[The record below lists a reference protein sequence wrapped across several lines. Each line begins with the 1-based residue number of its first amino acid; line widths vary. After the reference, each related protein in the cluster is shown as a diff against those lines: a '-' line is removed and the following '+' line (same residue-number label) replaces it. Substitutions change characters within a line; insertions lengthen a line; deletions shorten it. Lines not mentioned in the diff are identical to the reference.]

1 MKLSSGVRLL
11 RILDSR
17 EANALT
23 TTEIAS
29 KWRGLGGEG
38 ISLRSIQRYMT
49 DLAEDGAG
57 GQPALV
63 AISRINLGKK
73 KQELRYYLRP
83 SQVANWFMTEDVAL
97 DLQLTQQVLGRTFGS
112 RGLSNGDK
120 IADMAESVTAASPE
134 TRRIRERLRI
144 VPDGIG
150 RLPAR
155 IDSSNLKAAIDA
167 VGKDRKLRFSYL
179 NASGKLSTQLVSPL
193 GLVAKDGTVYLVG
206 IKGLSDTPR
215 HFALHRMSEA
225 DVHFQATQS
234 RPDFDLDRYIA
245 QSHQFSHALDASA
258 TPEQLKLRV
267 APEAMFH
274 FTERPLSTDQVI
286 KAPAASGNWSVVTA
300 TVPDTVL
307 LVPFLV
313 SMGPYLEVLEPA
325 HIRNK
330 TAEWLRDSHALYVKK
345 TLS

>member
-1 MKLSSGVRLL
+1 MKLSSGVHLL
-11 RILDSR
+11 RILDSQ
-17 EANALT
+17 EANAMT
-23 TTEIAS
+23 TTEIAA
-29 KWRGLGGEG
+29 KWRGLGGED
-38 ISLRSIQRYMT
+38 ISLRSIQRYMSV
-49 DLAEDGAG
+49 LSREGVE

-63 AISRINLGKK
+63 AISRIKLGKK
-73 KQELRYYLRP
+73 RQELRYYLRP

-97 DLQLTQQVLGRTFGS
+97 DIQLTQQVLGRTFGS
-112 RGLSNGDK
+112 RAQSNGAK
-120 IADMAESVTAASPE
+120 MADMAESVTAASAQ

-155 IDSSNLKAAIDA
+155 IDSANLKAAIDA
-167 VGKDRKLRFSYL
+167 VGKNRKLRFSYSS
-179 NASGKLSTQLVSPL
+179 ASGKLSTQLVSPL

-245 QSHQFSHALDASA
+245 ESHQFSHPLDANA
-258 TPEQLKLRV
+258 APEQLKLRV
-267 APEAMFH
+267 APEAVFH

-286 KAPAASGNWSVVTA
+286 KAPSAAGNWSVVTA

-313 SMGPYLEVLEPA
+313 SMGQWLEVIAPA
-325 HIRNK
+325 HIRSR
-330 TAEWLRDSHALYVKK
+330 TAQWLRDALALYAKK
-345 TLS
+345 TSS